1 MDSEQLGKRL
11 KTVREIFKLS
21 QTEVAEK
28 LGVTQTYIF
37 RLENGKGM
45 NSDFLIKALEFYAS
59 YISLDRLFNEKM
71 SILEI
76 MQEELVSPT
85 SELLKNRASLIRES
99 VNELFEQYQTEQNS
113 RLADIQNRFNA
124 KMEALEAFE

>member
-1 MDSEQLGKRL
+1 M
-11 KTVREIFKLS
+11 VREIFKLS
-21 QTEVAEK
+21 QTEVAER

-85 SELLKNRASLIRES
+85 SELLKSRASLIRES
-99 VNELFEQYQTEQNS
+99 VNELFEQYKTEQNS
-113 RLADIQNRFNA
+113 RLADIQNRFNV
-124 KMEALEAFE
+124 KMEALEKLE

>member
-1 MDSEQLGKRL
+1 ML
-11 KTVREIFKLS
+11 
-21 QTEVAEK
+21 
-28 LGVTQTYIF
+28 
-37 RLENGKGM
+37 
-45 NSDFLIKALEFYAS
+45 
-59 YISLDRLFNEKM
+59 LDRLFNEKM

>member
-1 MDSEQLGKRL
+1 ML
-11 KTVREIFKLS
+11 
-21 QTEVAEK
+21 
-28 LGVTQTYIF
+28 
-37 RLENGKGM
+37 
-45 NSDFLIKALEFYAS
+45 
-59 YISLDRLFNEKM
+59 LDRLFNEKM

-76 MQEELVSPT
+76 MQEELVFPT